1 MIENMESMLGRKLT
15 TQEKKFID
23 WILRMDKETIETFE
37 SIFNK
42 LWREGQKDGMS
53 SVFAHVLYDVGIDI
67 REASKDDPRVMELA
81 DKYGAADLF
90 E

>member
-15 TQEKKFID
+15 NREHEFIE
-23 WILRMDKETIETFE
+23 WLLRMDKETIETFE
-37 SIFNK
+37 SIFYN